1 MGLSGRDW
9 KHMEEEENGEGRRE
23 TGGSFFPYSPRRG
36 QMRIMKAVFECITAS
51 RHLVVESPT
60 GSGKT
65 ASVLSAVI
73 DSSGEKKILYLTR
86 TNSQQRQVMDEL
98 RRISSRKRIF
108 GLAVQGRN
116 SSCLLARDGGEIGSG
131 SAEELSS
138 YCNYLKE
145 KTRNGMDGCRYY
157 RRLLDSD
164 QHEIIEWLRDE
175 MPDAEAVIKWAG
187 ERSVCPYELSKSFL
201 AEADIVMAPYIY
213 FFDPFIRRR
222 LFEWMGVQPRD
233 IILILDEAH
242 NLPDY
247 LREVQSIRFGVRAAQ
262 GMKTEA
268 EEFGDP
274 EIIPGVSVRDL
285 SEVVEDAIRA
295 IAEDFVLD
303 DDGLVPEDEF
313 ETQIMEELGVNSSS
327 FHTIS
332 TILSNQ
338 GDIVRDAKLKQGRL
352 PRSYIRSFSDFLR
365 FWTEIEPQHYVKLV
379 NGGETPSLEAY
390 CLDPAIAAAPVM
402 DTHASIHMSGTL
414 GKLEDYRTLL
424 QLPEDTV
431 LLSVPS
437 DFPVSNRRLVYVDD
451 ITTRYEIL
459 VRDAGMLAAICGRI
473 AGICNAVRRNTMVFL
488 PSFGMLDSLLSLNI
502 EKRINGNV
510 IVERKE
516 MRQEELMNAVD
527 RFKHAPGSVFLSV
540 IGGRISEGLDFPDR
554 TLEMVIIVG
563 IPYPKPTARQR
574 ALVNYYDILYGKGW
588 DYAVRGPALRRLLQA
603 AGRMI
608 RSETDRGIA
617 IVLDKRL
624 SYFSGVDA
632 ERVDDAAGAAV
643 SFFSCPPEDIS
654 KR

>member
-1 MGLSGRDW
+1 MQDRG
-9 KHMEEEENGEGRRE
+9 NQPA
-23 TGGSFFPYSPRRG
+23 TGGDSLFPYSPRRG
-36 QMRIMKAVFECITAS
+36 QMKIMKAVFDCITTS
-51 RHLVVESPT
+51 RHLVIESPT

-73 DSSGEKKILYLTR
+73 DSGGGRKILYLTR
-86 TNSQQRQVMDEL
+86 TNAQQRQVMNEL
-98 RRISSRKRIF
+98 RRISSRKKVF

-116 SSCLLARDGGEIGSG
+116 SSCLLARGDGEIGSG

-145 KTRNGMDGCRYY
+145 RTRNGTDGCRYY
-157 RRLLDSD
+157 RGLLDTG
-164 QHEIIEWLRDE
+164 QHEIVEWLRNE
-175 MPDAEAVIKWAG
+175 MPDAETVIKWSADRG
-187 ERSVCPYELSKSFL
+187 ICPYELSKSFL
-201 AEADIVMAPYIY
+201 ADADIVMAPYIY

-222 LFEWMGVQPRD
+222 LFEWMAVRPAD

-247 LREVQSIRFGVRAAQ
+247 LREVQSVRFGVKAAQ
-262 GMKTEA
+262 GMKAEA

-274 EIIPGVSVRDL
+274 EIVPGVSVRDL
-285 SEVVEDAIRA
+285 SEVVEDAIRT

-303 DDGLVPEDEF
+303 DDGLVPDDEF
-313 ETQIMEELGVNSSS
+313 EMLIMEELGVNSRS

-352 PRSYIRSFSDFLR
+352 PRSYIHSFSSFLH

-379 NGGETPSLEAY
+379 NGGDSPSLEAY
-390 CLDPAIAAAPVM
+390 CLDPALAAAPIL
-402 DTHASIHMSGTL
+402 DAHASIHMSGTL

-424 QLPEDTV
+424 QLPDDTV
-431 LLSVPS
+431 LLTVPS
-437 DFPVSNRRLVYVDD
+437 DFPESNRKLVYVDD

-459 VRDAGMLAAICGRI
+459 ARDAGMLAAICDRI
-473 AGICNAVRRNTMVFL
+473 ADICNAVRRNTMVFL
-488 PSFGMLDSLLSLNI
+488 PSFGMLDSILSLNI
-502 EKRINGNV
+502 EKRINGEV
-510 IVERKE
+510 FVERKE
-516 MRQEELMNAVD
+516 MRQDELMNAVD
-527 RFKHAPGSVFLSV
+527 RFRHASGAVFLSV

-554 TLEMVIIVG
+554 ALEMVIIVG

-624 SYFSGVDA
+624 SYFSGVEA
-632 ERVDDAAGAAV
+632 ERVDDAAEAAV
-643 SFFSCPPEDIS
+643 SFFSRMPEGRS
-654 KR
+654 EQE